1 MTDFLVN
8 STHLPGQTHFEY
20 ELDSANF
27 TNDTLNEFENLDI
40 DEEFTHTGITRLTQV
55 LAILGVCIS
64 MVGIVGNFFS
74 IIVLNRKAMKK
85 LSTYTYLLGLSVCDE
100 ISLTF
105 TVIIL
110 FHYAIPTNTKIARAF
125 NFNYKILLIY
135 IYVSFY
141 CIFNQY
147 SFTWRKIIIFFK
159 LILNHFILCH

>member
-1 MTDFLVN
+1 MTMFFANGSYHAPGGGRSHYEFDFETA
-8 STHLPGQTHFEY
+8 S
-20 ELDSANF
+20 NF
-27 TNDTLNEFENLDI
+27 TNDTLQDLENLEL
-40 DEEFTHTGITRLTQV
+40 DEELTHTGITRLTQV

-135 IYVSFY
+135 IYVS
-141 CIFNQY
+141 
-147 SFTWRKIIIFFK
+147 
-159 LILNHFILCH
+159 LILNLTSNCNF